1 MKTVSH
7 DGVRINYD
15 IYGAG
20 HPVLLFVHGS
30 FNDQTYWQKQVE
42 YFKKEYQVITMD
54 LAGHGQSGLNRDTW
68 TIEEFGED
76 VIELLKQLEFTS
88 VILIG
93 HSLGANAVLEAAVEF
108 PDPVIGIIA
117 VDNFKNAGMPLANE
131 YQEQANQIIQNLKTD
146 FANTSG
152 DYAKMVL
159 LTNKTPP
166 VITEKVINAYRNAD
180 PKMGAKSIEAIF
192 DYSARE
198 RELLQQL
205 NFKLYLIN
213 VDYMPTNEETLKKYA
228 RQSYELNIIHGTSHF
243 PMLENP
249 DELNKSLEKI
259 INEIKAGI

>member
-20 HPVLLFVHGS
+20 SPVLLFVHGS
-30 FNDQTYWQKQVE
+30 FNDQTYWQSQVE
-42 YFKKEYQVITMD
+42 YFRKDYQVITMD

-76 VIELLKQLEFTS
+76 VIELLKQLEFSNT
-88 VILIG
+88 ILIG
-93 HSLGANAVLEAAVEF
+93 HSLGANAILEAAVEF

-117 VDNFKNAGMPLANE
+117 IDNFKNAGMPLADE
-131 YQEQANQIIQNLKTD
+131 YQEQASQIVQNLKTD

-159 LTNKTPP
+159 LTDKTPP
-166 VITEKVINAYRNAD
+166 AITEKIVNAYRNAD
-180 PKMGAKSIEAIF
+180 PEMGAKSIEAIF
-192 DYSARE
+192 SYSARE

-205 NFKLYLIN
+205 HLKLYLIN
-213 VDYMPTNEETLKKYA
+213 VDYMPTNEDALKKHA
-228 RQSYELNIIHGTSHF
+228 NNSYILNTIHGTSHF

-249 DELNKSLEKI
+249 DELNKSLKKI
-259 INEIKAGI
+259 IEEIKTGI